1 MLINIFLGNH
11 TAYDFLRM
19 QDILAPIAAGLV
31 EAGHSVKYDL
41 KKLAPAP
48 AVNLLVE
55 FFQPAFTEELTAF
68 KAAHGDRLRLGILG
82 TEDME
87 DASVMANPKQPWR
100 RANFER
106 ILPLADFVWTLLPN
120 TDWYQTRVP
129 GGRAKFLA
137 YGHCAS
143 LREPAP
149 VAPKDKD
156 CLLYGTSGPYRERI
170 IEQLRAR
177 GRSVFVSECA
187 LPDYLRRDHVGRA
200 RLILDI
206 RRNEGVRYCSPSRIC
221 YGLHSGTAVV
231 AERFDESRLGE
242 LYRYC
247 EAPAPADFVDHVDQL
262 LKGDTDKLAADALT
276 RFAAETSMR
285 ANLEAALA
293 GISAG

>member
-31 EAGHSVKYDL
+31 EAGHAVKYDL

-55 FFQPAFTEELTAF
+55 FFQPTFTEELLAF
-68 KAAHGDRLRLGILG
+68 KAAHGERLRFGILG

-87 DASVMANPKQPWR
+87 DASVMDNPKQPWR

-120 TDWYQTRVP
+120 TDWYDSHVSAGHAR
-129 GGRAKFLA
+129 FLA
-137 YGHCAS
+137 YGHCAG

-149 VAPKDKD
+149 VAPKDID
-156 CLLYGTSGPYRERI
+156 CLLYGTSGPYREGVI
-170 IEQLRAR
+170 AQLRGR

-200 RLILDI
+200 RLILDL
-206 RRNEGVRYCSPSRIC
+206 RRNEGVRFCSPSRIC

-231 AERFDESRLGE
+231 AERFDTSLLGE

-247 EAPAPADFVDHVDQL
+247 QAPAPDRFVDHVDHL
-262 LKGDTDKLAADALT
+262 LKGDTDALAADALA

-285 ANLEAALA
+285 ANLDGVMA
-293 GISAG
+293 GFIGP